1 MASAPCAVR
10 RDRRWRRGSSGPLTD
25 VGTPAANEREA
36 LRVLNGLQREVNI
49 QIGPIEVAR
58 MKELDVHKLADGCV
72 LEPGKVFEGQQ
83 EFAPL
88 H

>member
-36 LRVLNGLQREVNI
+36 LRVLNGLQREVSI
-49 QIGPIEVAR
+49 QIGPIEV
-58 MKELDVHKLADGCV
+58 MGVKEFNV
-72 LEPGKVFEGQQ
+72 Q
-83 EFAPL
+83 EFADGNVREPGEIL
-88 H
+88 EGKE